1 MSQPDSPAPSGSL
14 LRLDAPAHG
23 CPGCLSGTPCV
34 GTPGRSRKES
44 YMDKRTFLGAGA
56 LLLAACGEAAV
67 NSGDYVEVRF
77 VNSTGLSNVVVTVR
91 GGDASATWTF
101 ATPDDPPGVVGTGIQ
116 TAGQPV
122 QFHVEAGEEIT
133 DHTCHVH

>member
-1 MSQPDSPAPSGSL
+1 
-14 LRLDAPAHG
+14 
-23 CPGCLSGTPCV
+23 
-34 GTPGRSRKES
+34 
-44 YMDKRTFLGAGA
+44 MDRRTFLGAGA

-91 GGDASATWTF
+91 GDDTSVTWTF
-101 ATPDDPPGVVGTGIQ
+101 SEPDDPPGVVGTGIQ

-133 DHTCHVH
+133 DHTCHVHADAIDNPSNVPTAVIYSQPLRVVCQSGWQEEEAA

>member
-1 MSQPDSPAPSGSL
+1 
-14 LRLDAPAHG
+14 
-23 CPGCLSGTPCV
+23 
-34 GTPGRSRKES
+34 
-44 YMDKRTFLGAGA
+44 MDKRTFLGAGA

-67 NSGDYVEVRF
+67 NSGDFVDVRF

-133 DHTCHVH
+133 DHTCHVHADAIDNASNVPTAVIYSQQLRVVCQSGWQEEEAA

>member
-1 MSQPDSPAPSGSL
+1 
-14 LRLDAPAHG
+14 
-23 CPGCLSGTPCV
+23 
-34 GTPGRSRKES
+34 
-44 YMDKRTFLGAGA
+44 MDRRTFPGAGA

-67 NSGDYVEVRF
+67 NSGEYVEVRF
-77 VNSTGLSNVVVTVR
+77 VNSTDLSNVVVTVR

-101 ATPDDPPGVVGTGIQ
+101 STPDDPPGVVGTGIQ

-133 DHTCHVH
+133 DHTCHVHADAIDNPSNVPTAVIYSQPLRVVCQSGWQEEEAA